1 MQGSCTQYAA
11 RTSKHRQWQSE
22 KTMQSVST
30 CGTQFWTF
38 QTSEMTTSKSWVQI
52 SEFWIFFLQKAVQ
65 INAFIGC
72 FVYTKRYTSQT
83 VLNNW
88 KLLAKQT
95 LAWSKAAL
103 DVIAW
108 KLNKARSQN
117 FTCTR
122 TNSENPLTKTREIN
136 TARCMPG
143 LNTYEVPFQLEA
155 SWEVTLESEAFP
167 SLGGVA
173 LGQILPWEEGVV
185 EEV

>member
-1 MQGSCTQYAA
+1 MQGSCTQYAT
-11 RTSKHRQWQSE
+11 RTGKHRQWQSE
-22 KTMQSVST
+22 KTMQSFST

-38 QTSEMTTSKSWVQI
+38 PDQWNDDVKILGTDQRI
-52 SEFWIFFLQKAVQ
+52 LDLFLQKAVQ
-65 INAFIGC
+65 INAFIGY

-108 KLNKARSQN
+108 KLDKARSQN

-143 LNTYEVPFQLEA
+143 LDTYEVPFQLQA